1 MIKKMDRKKN
11 ESYLSFSKRVT
22 RALSNKT
29 ISYKEWAKSLLNEM
43 FKDGVIFIKAS
54 SEVCEKKGIRI
65 NSASICFWNSC
76 ISAGYP

>member
-29 ISYKEWAKSLLNEM
+29 ISYKEWAKSLLNENIYGEENTRRL
-43 FKDGVIFIKAS
+43 FCIF
-54 SEVCEKKGIRI
+54 
-65 NSASICFWNSC
+65 
-76 ISAGYP
+76 